1 MNFLKLKY
9 FVDMADCGSISAAA
23 RKNIIA
29 QQSMSACLNTLE
41 KHYGVTLFTRS
52 TPLQLT
58 TEGARLYSTAKQVL
72 SLMDNF
78 EQSLVHEPTSLNIGL
93 CFSNIPPFVAEVLDA
108 LNENRTSP
116 LDVRI
121 WPDCA
126 DRSNLPEN
134 VELFIGM
141 TPPEDCHGILLLE
154 DKYVVAMAQS
164 LFEKVFKARPAPDT
178 SLASFR
184 TLPFAAFTPNNQLP
198 PFMTGLNVVSRSN
211 NGDIVAGMCRKGKC
225 AILIAQDYAESEFS
239 DAEDILQFPVD
250 ITAPGLVLY
259 VYYRKN
265 QPLSEAAREF
275 IAAARKLFADR
286 GRR

>member
-1 MNFLKLKY
+1 
-9 FVDMADCGSISAAA
+9 MADCGSISAAA

-29 QQSMSACLNTLE
+29 QQSMSACLNALE

-52 TPLQLT
+52 TPLQPT
-58 TEGARLYSTAKQVL
+58 PEGARLYGTAKQIL
-72 SLMDNF
+72 SLMESF
-78 EQSLVHEPTSLNIGL
+78 EQSLVREPTPLNIGL
-93 CFSNIPPFVAEVLDA
+93 CFGNMPPFLAEVLDT

-141 TPPEDCHGILLLE
+141 TPPEDCHGILLLK
-154 DKYVVAMAQS
+154 DTYAVAMAQS
-164 LFEKVFKARPAPDT
+164 LFEKAFKERPAPDT
-178 SLASFR
+178 SLASFHD
-184 TLPFAAFTPNNQLP
+184 LPFAAFTPDNQLP
-198 PFMTGLNVVSRSN
+198 PFMSGLNVVSRSN
-211 NGDIVAGMCRKGKC
+211 NGDIIAGMCRKGKC
-225 AILIAQDYAESEFS
+225 AILIARDYAESEFS

-250 ITAPGLVLY
+250 IAAPGLALY

-265 QPLSEAAREF
+265 QPLSEAARDF
-275 IAAARKLFADR
+275 IAETKRFFSRGIRKNS
-286 GRR
+286 